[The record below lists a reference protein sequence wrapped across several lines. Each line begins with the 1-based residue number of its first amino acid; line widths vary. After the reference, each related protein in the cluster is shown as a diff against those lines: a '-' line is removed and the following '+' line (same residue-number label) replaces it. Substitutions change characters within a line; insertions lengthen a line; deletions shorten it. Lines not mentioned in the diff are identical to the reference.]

1 MIRKRI
7 AMIGNEESFIAIPR
21 GRYLVGLSR
30 EQVDRLWDGER
41 NPGVKKEFVYAS
53 CPVHVEEVGEVLVCG
68 RLVSRAQF
76 MRFVS
81 ATGYRTEAESDGWGW
96 VSIEGRWRKRDG
108 VSWRRPFGGPADERY
123 ASHPDVPVMQVS
135 WNDADAY
142 CRWLGSE
149 HGERVRLPRET
160 EWEIFARVAGV
171 PGFGTLPG
179 ETGQI
184 RDSEAFCEAVI
195 RAADLEIAPP
205 GLLWEWTEDW
215 YERYPGGD
223 GHRDFGTVYRVLR
236 GGSVL
241 SVPVQRSLEF
251 RLRKCPTA
259 RSPYY
264 GFRVAVE
271 R

>member
-1 MIRKRI
+1 
-7 AMIGNEESFIAIPR
+7 MIGNEQSFIAIPR
-21 GRYLVGLSR
+21 GRYRVGLTR

-53 CPVHVEEVGEVLVCG
+53 IPVHIEEVDEVLVSG
-68 RLVSRAQF
+68 RLVTRAEF
-76 MRFVS
+76 ERFVS

-96 VSIEGRWRKRDG
+96 VSLEGRWRKRDG
-108 VSWRRPFGGPADERY
+108 VSWRRPFGDTADGRY
-123 ASHPDVPVMQVS
+123 AVSETVPVMQVS

-142 CRWLGSE
+142 CRWLGTAS
-149 HGERVRLPRET
+149 GERVRLPREA

-171 PGFGTLPG
+171 PSLGAR
-179 ETGQI
+179 EVNADQI
-184 RDSEAFCEAVI
+184 RDSEAFCDAVI
-195 RAADLEIAPP
+195 RAGDREIAPL

-215 YERYPGGD
+215 YDRYPGGD

-236 GGSVL
+236 GGSAL

-264 GFRVAVE
+264 GFRVAVAH
-271 R
+271 